1 MTALA
6 TPFIVES
13 LLLPLH
19 TTMSKI
25 SPPERIQKLKALLD
39 RSEGIIL
46 DFDGLIAD
54 SEPFHYRAYN
64 EVFERYGHSIDPE
77 EYWVEF
83 TSKGKGIQ
91 GEIARYN
98 LKLDVKPEEM
108 RQQKFEIYSRFCQ
121 SGDIKLFPE
130 AKQFIQKL
138 NGRFKVAI
146 ASGSWAHDIRAILK
160 NENADTLIQTI
171 LGKAPP
177 RPEKPSPDIFLE
189 AAQELDLPPA
199 QCVVVEDALKGLNAA
214 HDAGM
219 ACIIVRNCLN
229 QNIDFPGAD
238 IILENLSEFLP
249 PLDFQ

>member
-1 MTALA
+1 
-6 TPFIVES
+6 
-13 LLLPLH
+13 
-19 TTMSKI
+19 MSEAG
-25 SPPERIQKLKALLD
+25 SPERIRQLKALLD
-39 RSEGIIL
+39 RCEGVIL

-54 SEPFHYRAYN
+54 SEPFHYRAYS
-64 EVFERYGHSIDPE
+64 EVFERYGHTIDPE

-91 GEIARYN
+91 GEIERYN
-98 LKLDVKPEEM
+98 LKLDVKPKEM

-121 SGDIKLFPE
+121 NGDIKLFPE

-160 NENADTLIQTI
+160 NENADSLVQTI
-171 LGKAPP
+171 LGKDPP

-189 AAQELDLPPA
+189 AARELDLPPGK
-199 QCVVVEDALKGLNAA
+199 CVVVEDALKGLTAA
-214 HDAGM
+214 QKAGM
-219 ACIIVRNCLN
+219 ACIIVRNRLN

-249 PLDFQ
+249 PLDSR

>member
-1 MTALA
+1 
-6 TPFIVES
+6 
-13 LLLPLH
+13 
-19 TTMSKI
+19 MSKTG
-25 SPPERIQKLKALLD
+25 SPERIHNLKALLD
-39 RSEGIIL
+39 RCAGVIL

-64 EVFERYGHSIDPE
+64 EVFERYGHTIDPD

-91 GEIARYN
+91 GEIERYN

-121 SGDIKLFPE
+121 NGDIKLFPE

-146 ASGSWAHDIRAILK
+146 ASGSWAHDIRSILR
-160 NENADTLIQTI
+160 NENADSLIQTI
-171 LGKAPP
+171 LGKEPP
-177 RPEKPSPDIFLE
+177 RPEKPAPDIFLE

-199 QCVVVEDALKGLNAA
+199 QCVVVEDALKGLTAA
-214 HDAGM
+214 REAGM
-219 ACIIVRNCLN
+219 ACIIVRNRLN

-238 IILENLSEFLP
+238 IILENLSEFLT
-249 PLDFQ
+249 PLDSR

>member
-1 MTALA
+1 
-6 TPFIVES
+6 
-13 LLLPLH
+13 
-19 TTMSKI
+19 MSETG
-25 SPPERIQKLKALLD
+25 SPERIHKLKALLD
-39 RSEGIIL
+39 QCEGVIL

-64 EVFERYGHSIDPE
+64 EVFERYGHTIDPE
-77 EYWVEF
+77 EYWMEF

-91 GEIARYN
+91 GEIERYN

-121 SGDIKLFPE
+121 NGDIKLFPE

-160 NENADTLIQTI
+160 NENADSLIQTI
-171 LGKAPP
+171 LGKDPP

-189 AAQELDLPPA
+189 TAQELGLPSA
-199 QCVVVEDALKGLNAA
+199 KCVVVEDALKGLTAA
-214 HDAGM
+214 REAGM
-219 ACIIVRNCLN
+219 ACIIVRNRLN
-229 QNIDFPGAD
+229 QNIKFTDAD
-238 IILENLSEFLP
+238 IILESLSEFLT
-249 PLDFQ
+249 PLDSR

>member
-1 MTALA
+1 
-6 TPFIVES
+6 
-13 LLLPLH
+13 
-19 TTMSKI
+19 MSETG
-25 SPPERIQKLKALLD
+25 SPERSHKLKALLA
-39 RSEGIIL
+39 RCEGVIL

-91 GEIARYN
+91 GEIERYN

-121 SGDIKLFPE
+121 NGDIKLFPE
-130 AKQFIQKL
+130 ARQFIQKL
-138 NGRFKVAI
+138 NGRFKVAV

-160 NENADTLIQTI
+160 NENADSLIQTI
-171 LGKAPP
+171 LGKDPP

-189 AAQELDLPPA
+189 AARELDLPPA
-199 QCVVVEDALKGLNAA
+199 KCVVVEDALKGLIAA
-214 HDAGM
+214 REAGM
-219 ACIIVRNCLN
+219 ACIIVKNRLN
-229 QNIDFPGAD
+229 QNIDFSGAD
-238 IILENLSEFLP
+238 IILESLSEFLI
-249 PLDFQ
+249 PLDSR

>member
-1 MTALA
+1 MSETGSSENKL
-6 TPFIVES
+6 S
-13 LLLPLH
+13 LK
-19 TTMSKI
+19 T
-25 SPPERIQKLKALLD
+25 LLD
-39 RSEGIIL
+39 QCQGVIL

-64 EVFERYGHSIDPE
+64 EVFERYGHTIDAE

-91 GEIARYN
+91 GEIERYN
-98 LKLDVKPEEM
+98 LKLDVTPEEM

-130 AKQFIQKL
+130 ARQFIESLK
-138 NGRFKVAI
+138 GRFKVAI

-160 NENADTLIQTI
+160 NENADALIQTI
-171 LGKAPP
+171 LGKKPP

-189 AAQELDLPPA
+189 AARELDLPPEK
-199 QCVVVEDALKGLNAA
+199 CVVVEDALKGLKAA

-219 ACIIVRNCLN
+219 PCIIVRNRLN
-229 QNIDFPGAD
+229 QNIDFSEAD
-238 IILENLSEFLP
+238 LILENLSEFLTS
-249 PLDFQ
+249 

>member
-1 MTALA
+1 
-6 TPFIVES
+6 
-13 LLLPLH
+13 
-19 TTMSKI
+19 MSETGV
-25 SPPERIQKLKALLD
+25 PERIHTLKALLD
-39 RSEGIIL
+39 RCQGVIL

-91 GEIARYN
+91 GEIERYN
-98 LKLDVKPEEM
+98 LKLDVTPIEM

-121 SGDIKLFPE
+121 NGDIKLFPE

-146 ASGSWAHDIRAILK
+146 ASGSWAHDIRSILE
-160 NENADTLIQTI
+160 NEKADSLVQTI

-177 RPEKPSPDIFLE
+177 RPEKPSPDIFLD
-189 AAQELDLPPA
+189 AARELDVPPG
-199 QCVVVEDALKGLNAA
+199 QCVVVEDALKGLTAA
-214 HDAGM
+214 REAGM
-219 ACIIVRNCLN
+219 ACIIVRNRLN

-238 IILENLSEFLP
+238 LILENLSEFMG
-249 PLDFQ
+249 PLDSL

>member
-1 MTALA
+1 
-6 TPFIVES
+6 
-13 LLLPLH
+13 
-19 TTMSKI
+19 MSEAG
-25 SPPERIQKLKALLD
+25 SPERIRQLKALLD
-39 RSEGIIL
+39 RCEGVIL

-64 EVFERYGHSIDPE
+64 EVFERYGHTIDPE

-91 GEIARYN
+91 GEIERYN

-121 SGDIKLFPE
+121 NGDIKLFPE

-160 NENADTLIQTI
+160 NENADSLVQTI
-171 LGKAPP
+171 LGKDPP

-189 AAQELDLPPA
+189 AARELDLPPGK
-199 QCVVVEDALKGLNAA
+199 CVVVEDALKGLTAA
-214 HDAGM
+214 QKAGM
-219 ACIIVRNCLN
+219 ACIIVRNRLN

-249 PLDFQ
+249 PLDSR